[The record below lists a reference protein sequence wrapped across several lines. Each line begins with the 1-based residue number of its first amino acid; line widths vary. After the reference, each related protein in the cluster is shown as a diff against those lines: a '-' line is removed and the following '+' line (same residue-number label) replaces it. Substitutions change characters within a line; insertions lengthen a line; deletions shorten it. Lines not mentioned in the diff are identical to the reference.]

1 MSRVEEVLNWYTEND
16 KNDPNMY
23 ELIEVLSEY
32 SRNADTSKEKVEDLV
47 KLELSRLINNGIVK
61 DTNDSLISM
70 VMEFAEKAL
79 KGEAVPEELENYAK
93 KVAGVSFWL
102 KTEYSRGAAFE
113 YDNNNEY
120 RKMLELES
128 AAKNA
133 GIEISTSV
141 HSTMDFIKGHC
152 SRALNEPKEPPY
164 VYWDMQ
170 KEISEKANSR
180 MRALIMTA
188 EPYVYPEKLNQMLEN
203 KNLLEA
209 TIPTVIDL
217 GQGLDFDT
225 VRNRLI
231 ERGLSEAFQ
240 RFVIAQTVLYAKQGP
255 EFYEFSSKKYGFEI
269 DSTWLEKLKDEN
281 KKLAEKYG
289 EKVDSDNYSK

>member
-32 SRNADTSKEKVEDLV
+32 SRNADESKEKVENLV
-47 KLELSRLINNGIVK
+47 KLELTRLFANRIIR
-61 DTNDSLISM
+61 DTNDSLVKM
-70 VMEFAEKAL
+70 VMEFMEKAV

-102 KTEYSRGAAFE
+102 KTEYSRGATFE
-113 YDNNNEY
+113 YDNNDEY
-120 RKMLELES
+120 REMQKLES
-128 AAKNA
+128 DVRNA
-133 GIEISTSV
+133 GIDISV
-141 HSTMDFIKGHC
+141 CIHSTKSFIEEHC
-152 SRALNEPKEPPY
+152 SRTLKETKEPPY
-164 VYWDMQ
+164 VYWNIQ
-170 KEISEKANSR
+170 KEISKNANSR

-203 KNLLEA
+203 KSLLEA

-225 VRNRLI
+225 VRNRLSD
-231 ERGLSEAFQ
+231 RGLSEAFR
-240 RFVIAQTVLYAKQGP
+240 RFVLAQTVLYAKQGP
-255 EFYEFSSKKYGFEI
+255 EFYKFSADKDGFTF
-269 DSTWLEKLKDEN
+269 DSAWLEELKEEN